1 MSPEVH
7 PQAQH
12 LALHPTLVVFILAAS
27 RGGSPMTLLLPIHL
41 PIHPMTHAV
50 IQHFFSLLL
59 LSAKPARFFYE
70 GKVRLDLMSGGR
82 GGVHGLHQSTPGS
95 LSNGLRL
102 NFTEF
107 PPPPRPDALPLF
119 SYSYMHMYR
128 FTAIYSPMQPPLLFD
143 SNLFMKTHGLVHFRE

>member
-70 GKVRLDLMSGGR
+70 GKVRLDLMSGGW

-95 LSNGLRL
+95 LSNGL
-102 NFTEF
+102 NFTEH
-107 PPPPRPDALPLF
+107 PPPRMLFLF
-119 SYSYMHMYR
+119 SLIHICICIDSQPYIHLCNHPSYLTR
-128 FTAIYSPMQPPLLFD
+128 ICS
-143 SNLFMKTHGLVHFRE
+143 

>member
-107 PPPPRPDALPLF
+107 PPPPAQMLFLF
-119 SYSYMHMYR
+119 SLIHICICIDSQPYIHLCNHPSYLTR
-128 FTAIYSPMQPPLLFD
+128 ICS
-143 SNLFMKTHGLVHFRE
+143 